1 LIRNIFFFSLQTFI
15 SFNKLTKLCGGHTVG
30 VFGRILH
37 FNLLG
42 IPALLKPACF
52 GCARDAFWLLGIKK
66 TYRAG
71 SIWIARNTAMSGIVL
86 TGATLS
92 LLGIIGLMLC
102 IARVVKAKKR
112 SLSDEEMRAELAAVM
127 PINLGSL
134 FLSAVGLMTVAI
146 GIAVG

>member
-1 LIRNIFFFSLQTFI
+1 
-15 SFNKLTKLCGGHTVG
+15 VG

-42 IPALLKPACF
+42 IPTLLKPACF

-66 TYRAG
+66 TYTAG

-102 IARVVKAKKR
+102 IAKVVKAKKR

>member
-1 LIRNIFFFSLQTFI
+1 M
-15 SFNKLTKLCGGHTVG
+15 G

-37 FNLLG
+37 FNLLA
-42 IPALLKPACF
+42 IPTLLKPACF
-52 GCARDAFWLLGIKK
+52 GCAREPFWLLGIKK

-71 SIWIARNTAMSGIVL
+71 SIWIARNAVMSGIVL
-86 TGATLS
+86 TGAALS

-112 SLSDEEMRAELAAVM
+112 SLSDEDLRAELASLM

-134 FLSAVGLMTVAI
+134 FLSALGLMTVAI
-146 GIAVG
+146 GVAVG

>member
-1 LIRNIFFFSLQTFI
+1 M
-15 SFNKLTKLCGGHTVG
+15 G

-52 GCARDAFWLLGIKK
+52 GCAREPFWLLGIKK
-66 TYRAG
+66 TYKAG
-71 SIWIARNTAMSGIVL
+71 SIWIARNAVMSGIVL
-86 TGATLS
+86 TGAALS

-112 SLSDEEMRAELAAVM
+112 SLSDEDLRAELASLM

-134 FLSAVGLMTVAI
+134 FLSALGLMTVAI